1 MTGFGFLNFNKY
13 KICRDILR
21 TLLTFVSIMRFE
33 LSHFIGFTEALHL
46 FENKNSQPREVSLSH
61 KVKYAIQVFIHF
73 LMMFEILS
81 AKRRVQPVSSLTIPE
96 RRAPLSLKV
105 TS

>member
-1 MTGFGFLNFNKY
+1 M
-13 KICRDILR
+13 CRDILS

-33 LSHFIGFTEALHL
+33 LSHFIGFTEANPRLHL

-73 LMMFEILS
+73 LMIFEILS
-81 AKRRVQPVSSLTIPE
+81 AKRRVQPLSSLTIPE